1 MDIFINKKVW
11 NTFTDEQRKE
21 YQKEVFDYYRS
32 NGFPF
37 YPTTKKFRDNEFKKL
52 RSFRGDILIDKKLKH
67 LVADC

>member
-11 NTFTDEQRKE
+11 NTFDDVQKIE

-37 YPTTKKFRDNEFKKL
+37 YPTNQHFKW
-52 RSFRGDILIDKKLKH
+52 RNFNR
-67 LVADC
+67 

>member
-37 YPTTKKFRDNEFKKL
+37 YPTTKKFRDNEFKKY
-52 RSFRGDILIDKKLKH
+52 
-67 LVADC
+67 